1 MELVRSLDKRLTI
14 KPIPV
19 TMSAKQY
26 SAPPFKTKFP
36 AGPTLT
42 LTRRAWREASA
53 SAGAAAGTGEAAR
66 SNTHISAEVERA
78 ARQMDL
84 AIAERERKIAEAE
97 ASLAD
102 RARDLDELEALL
114 RARESL
120 IAATRLRDSKS
131 RLEISP
137 REAAALNQLK
147 EELEKQEAS
156 LREGREALRERERY
170 LEESENRL
178 FAKVQEQQEKEMEL
192 EQREENLVAR
202 AIQGSPT
209 DLDPVSTTETP
220 ARSYDEFRE

>member
-1 MELVRSLDKRLTI
+1 MGVFCTLDSTLI
-14 KPIPV
+14 KTPKPMSTPV
-19 TMSAKQY
+19 PQY
-26 SAPPFKTKFP
+26 SKPPFKTKFP

-53 SAGAAAGTGEAAR
+53 SIAAGEAPR
-66 SNTHISAEVERA
+66 PGTHISAEVERA
-78 ARQMDL
+78 ARQMDS

-97 ASLAD
+97 AHLAD
-102 RARDLDELEALL
+102 RARDLDELDALL

-131 RLEISP
+131 QREISP
-137 REAAALNQLK
+137 REATALKQLK

-156 LREGREALRERERY
+156 LREAQEALREREIY
-170 LEESENRL
+170 LEKSETRL

-202 AIQGSPT
+202 AIQGNPT
-209 DLDPVSTTETP
+209 DLISSTGTP
-220 ARSYDEFRE
+220 NRVYDEFRE